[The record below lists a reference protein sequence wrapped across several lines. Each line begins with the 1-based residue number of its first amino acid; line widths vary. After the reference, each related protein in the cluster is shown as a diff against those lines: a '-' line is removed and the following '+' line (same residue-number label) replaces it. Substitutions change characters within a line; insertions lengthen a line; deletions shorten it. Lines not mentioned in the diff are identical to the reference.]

1 MTDIKTCQWIYILH
15 FQGQLRKVGNIGER
29 QSIRQDLKHWRK
41 ELRTR
46 EEGAIKEVL
55 GRADVVMTILT
66 TAAEE
71 GPIRHLPQGHFDL
84 IIIDECSQVISCI
97 YY

>member
-1 MTDIKTCQWIYILH
+1 M
-15 FQGQLRKVGNIGER
+15 RKVRNMGER
-29 QSIRQDLKHWRK
+29 QSIRQDLKHLRK

-55 GRADVVMTILT
+55 SRADVVMATLA